1 MCLLRTDFS
10 NFCVNSFGYSL
21 KNILHQHKKLSIL
34 ISEDKI

>member
-1 MCLLRTDFS
+1 MRLFRTDFS

-21 KNILHQHKKLSIL
+21 KNVLHQYKKFIIL